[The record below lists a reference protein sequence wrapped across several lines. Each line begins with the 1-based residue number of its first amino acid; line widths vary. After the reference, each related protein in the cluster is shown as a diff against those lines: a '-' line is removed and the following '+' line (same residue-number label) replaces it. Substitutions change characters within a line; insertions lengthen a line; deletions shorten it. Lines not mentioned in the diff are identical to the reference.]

1 MGVSESAV
9 CAEVAISTR
18 GPLQSSSKVPTS
30 ERSRSESKR
39 DKAIIKL
46 IGIEEHFVTAD
57 IRAAWAASALGE
69 EGTGAFDRE
78 EIGERLDDYF
88 KQNLYVTPSGMW
100 SQSYLQRT
108 LEVVGPQRIL
118 FSTDYP

>member
-1 MGVSESAV
+1 M
-9 CAEVAISTR
+9 
-18 GPLQSSSKVPTS
+18 
-30 ERSRSESKR
+30 
-39 DKAIIKL
+39 
-46 IGIEEHFVTAD
+46 TAD